1 MGKLESYMAVFAS
14 YWRRAKHLALGPQGE
29 PGQGQKGM
37 TLIEIIIVIAL
48 LGTLMTILVTNLS
61 DTSEKAKEDQARIA
75 MGGIAQAL
83 QLYRVH
89 NNKYPTTAQGL
100 DALLTDPGESKRWRG
115 PYIEKE
121 KLQDPWGNA
130 YDYTSADGRKYEIVS
145 AGADGNFGTEMDI
158 FYPERETESQ
168 E

>member
-1 MGKLESYMAVFAS
+1 MAIFAS
-14 YWRRAKHLALGPQGE
+14 YWRKAKHLALGPQSDKE
-29 PGQGQKGM
+29 DGQKGM

-75 MGGIAQAL
+75 MGGIAKAL

-100 DALLTDPGESKRWRG
+100 DALLNDPGESKRWRG

-121 KLQDPWGNA
+121 KLKDPWVNA
-130 YDYTSADGRKYEIVS
+130 YDYTSDGRKYEIIS

-158 FYPERETESQ
+158 HYPERETDEQ
-168 E
+168 Q